1 MLQDNSLK
9 NRALRRG
16 DQGGF
21 TLIELMI
28 IIGIIAILA
37 NLAMVSYRDYL
48 TRSKVS
54 SGVVLAASAKSAV
67 AEYYANNGVMP
78 EDNSDA
84 GLAPAN
90 NIANDYVVSVS
101 IGTVPTTGT
110 ITITRRAMTTLM
122 ITEARCSRLK
132 RTS

>member
-1 MLQDNSLK
+1 
-9 NRALRRG
+9 
-16 DQGGF
+16 
-21 TLIELMI
+21 
-28 IIGIIAILA
+28 
-37 NLAMVSYRDYL
+37 MVSYRDYL

-110 ITITRRAMTTLM
+110 ITITYSMPELDPGDSILLSPETTAGAIQWTCFSNNMATTMLPSSC
-122 ITEARCSRLK
+122 R
-132 RTS
+132 